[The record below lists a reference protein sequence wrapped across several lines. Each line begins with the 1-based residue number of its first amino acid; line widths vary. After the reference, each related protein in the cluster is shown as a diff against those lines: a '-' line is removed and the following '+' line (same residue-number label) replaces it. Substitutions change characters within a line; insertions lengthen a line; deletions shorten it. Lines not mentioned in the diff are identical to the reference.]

1 MKKKQLAVVLTA
13 TLIAMCTGACGT
25 QDPAPSG
32 QETADTAPSTPDSEA
47 GTEEETA
54 DQSGGTAADAEE
66 TEEPDTSVT
75 DVETGE
81 SGETAAVSHVSVT
94 FQESS
99 DEVKADDGTLVLTR
113 DTSMP
118 VVSIEGAPDV
128 AEKINADIEAYY
140 ASSTSDDDNAAELA
154 KSDYEASSAD
164 ENGGWFP
171 SYGYSESLTAKVTRM
186 DDAVLSLE
194 LTFYSYTGG
203 AHGNYGSIGKNY
215 DTRTGE
221 LISLE
226 DLSEDYAA
234 FHATALDYIV
244 NLAESP
250 AYQERLFEP
259 TKNDLD
265 SALFADGS
273 WIFTQSGLSFMSD
286 PYVLGPYASGEI
298 YFRLPYEKAYDIGLK
313 EDYRYDGNFMEERYY
328 IYQYDT
334 ETQTPIVDGTPDY
347 SFDLNGDGTAEGLAF
362 YGTVQSTENDSTKYA
377 YYIDG
382 TDWGEV
388 IGEQLEASD
397 NGYLDTTY
405 ALYDSDPSD
414 GLTEIAILFTE
425 FYDDGSDSGLTGTNE
440 YTYLFQYTAD
450 KQLQFLEKRDG
461 LITNQFSS

>member
-1 MKKKQLAVVLTA
+1 MKKKQLTVIFTA
-13 TLIAMCTGACGT
+13 ALIALSTGACGT
-25 QDPAPSG
+25 QNPAPSG
-32 QETADTAPSTPDSEA
+32 QETPDAAPSTPDSGDDA
-47 GTEEETA
+47 DAETA
-54 DQSGGTAADAEE
+54 DQNGEDAADTEE
-66 TEEPDTSVT
+66 TEEPDTNVT
-75 DVETGE
+75 DGETGE
-81 SGETAAVSHVSVT
+81 SGEAAAASNVSVT
-94 FQESS
+94 FKESS
-99 DEVKADDGTLVLTR
+99 DEVKADDGTLLLTK

-118 VVSIEGAPDV
+118 VVTIEGAPDI

-140 ASSTSDDDNAAELA
+140 ASSSDDDNAAELA
-154 KSDYEASSAD
+154 KSDYEASNAD

-171 SYGYSESLTAKVTRM
+171 SYGYSESLTANVTRM

-221 LISLE
+221 AISLE

-250 AYQERLFEP
+250 AYKERLFAP
-259 TKNDLD
+259 SKNDID

-273 WIFTQSGLSFMSD
+273 WVFTQSGLNFMSD

-328 IYQYDT
+328 IYKYDT
-334 ETQTPIVDGTPDY
+334 ETQEPVVDGTPDY
-347 SFDLNGDGTAEGLAF
+347 TFDLNGDGTAEELAF
-362 YGTVQSTENDSTKYA
+362 YGTVQSTDNGSPKYA

-382 TDWGEV
+382 KDWGEV
-388 IGEQLEASD
+388 VGEQIGDSAD
-397 NGYLDTTY
+397 NGYLDTSY
-405 ALYDSDPSD
+405 ALYDADPSD

-461 LITNQFSS
+461 FITKPFSS